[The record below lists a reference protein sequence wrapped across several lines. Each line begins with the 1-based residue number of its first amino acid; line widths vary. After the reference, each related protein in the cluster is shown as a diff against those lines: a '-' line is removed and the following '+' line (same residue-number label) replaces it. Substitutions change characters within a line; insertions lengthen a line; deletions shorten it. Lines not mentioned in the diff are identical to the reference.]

1 MLTYHYWVNI
11 FSTGKNMI
19 NNKYITIPELA
30 KLLGVSR
37 IAIYNRV
44 KKGQIPATKIGKTYI
59 ITDQTV
65 ANILGKKVTRRGK
78 KLIDNAVH
86 KTVQEY
92 GEVLKKL
99 SKES

>member
-1 MLTYHYWVNI
+1 MSKERYL
-11 FSTGKNMI
+11 
-19 NNKYITIPELA
+19 TIPELA

-44 KKGQIPATKIGKTYI
+44 KKGQIPASKIGKTYV
-59 ITDQTV
+59 ITDHTI
-65 ANILGKKVTRRGK
+65 ANILGKEVTKSGK
-78 KLIDNAVH
+78 KRIDAAVH

-99 SKES
+99 GKE

>member
-1 MLTYHYWVNI
+1 MVNER
-11 FSTGKNMI
+11 
-19 NNKYITIPELA
+19 YLTIPELA

-44 KKGQIPATKIGKTYI
+44 KKGQIPASKIGKTYV
-59 ITDQTV
+59 ITDRTI
-65 ANILGKKVTRRGK
+65 ANILGKEVTKSGK
-78 KLIDNAVH
+78 KQIDTAVR

-99 SKES
+99 GKE